1 MVGSRRVMDGVEEVS
16 LSKWN
21 IWKIGALTG
30 RTGEGSFVSE
40 PVFGS
45 YDSAIF
51 LTAARPLLTAGTR
64 ITAQV
69 IAPSA
74 KM

>member
-1 MVGSRRVMDGVEEVS
+1 MEMFTPTCQTGGGCFLVHTGVQMKYVSKLTDARRGDH
-16 LSKWN
+16 
-21 IWKIGALTG
+21 
-30 RTGEGSFVSE
+30 
-40 PVFGS
+40 
-45 YDSAIF
+45 DSAIF

-74 KM
+74 KMYMPL

>member
-16 LSKWN
+16 LSEWN

-30 RTGEGSFVSE
+30 RTGGGFVSE
-40 PVFGS
+40 NFRS

>member
-16 LSKWN
+16 LSEWN

-40 PVFGS
+40 NFRS